1 MLEAAR
7 ASPAPPGAEERV
19 LPQLETQRTRQLPG
33 EKRVLEKGRARA
45 RTRTHA
51 RQREGRIY
59 RAALAHWLVLRGS
72 RGLCAGWLLHIMLL
86 LLVLFP
92 SLSLFSIDRV
102 SN

>member
-7 ASPAPPGAEERV
+7 VSPAPPGAEERV

-33 EKRVLEKGRARA
+33 EKRVLERGRARA
-45 RTRTHA
+45 HA